1 VDGYDSDNLI
11 EIIMDALMK
20 GGGLIRED
28 VAKKLCFGA
37 NGASNFLGGKKNS
50 YKVN

>member
-1 VDGYDSDNLI
+1 MDGYDSNNLT
-11 EIIMDALMK
+11 EIIMATLMK

-37 NGASNFLGGKKNS
+37 NGAFIVQGGKTIVTK
-50 YKVN
+50 